1 MKNGHHN
8 KHGEHENSER
18 WLLTYA
24 DLITLLLGLFVI
36 LYAMSK
42 IDAGK
47 YAEIVSALGGVFG
60 SPQGVL
66 VGHDGVLDQPV
77 TSLQSERRRV
87 AGEIQSALNL
97 KNTPMPIQVTENERG
112 VTVHI
117 MEELLF
123 ASGRAEMKPSSY
135 AAIDTLARILRRL
148 PNDLRIEGH
157 TDNVPI
163 STPQFPSNWHLS
175 VARAVTVGYYLMT
188 KHNLVAERVQVVGF
202 SEYRPLVDNDTPEH
216 RALNRRVDIVIITGV
231 GHGKEASVAAAR
243 ADNEGMARGSQVTTQ

>member
-1 MKNGHHN
+1 MKKRAGHH
-8 KHGEHENSER
+8 EHDNQDR

-60 SPQGVL
+60 SPKNVM
-66 VGHDGVLDQPV
+66 VGSGGVLDQPL
-77 TSLQSERRRV
+77 TILQLERRDV
-87 AGEIQSALNL
+87 ADQIRDALHL
-97 KNTPMPIQVTENERG
+97 DTSPLPIQVTENERG

-123 ASGRAEMKPSSY
+123 ASGSADLKPSSY
-135 AAIDTLARILRRL
+135 AAIDTLASVLRKL
-148 PNDLRIEGH
+148 PNDLRVEGH

-163 STPQFPSNWHLS
+163 NTVAFPSNWHLS
-175 VARAVTVGYYLMT
+175 VARAVNVGFYLIQQ
-188 KHNLVAERVQVVGF
+188 HGLVAERVQVVGY
-202 SEYRPLVDNDTPEH
+202 SEYKPLVTNDTPEH
-216 RALNRRVDIVIITGV
+216 RALNRRVDIVIITGM
-231 GHGKEASVAAAR
+231 AAGEENAR
-243 ADNEGMARGSQVTTQ
+243 PAAPQPGGGR

>member
-1 MKNGHHN
+1 MRKGS
-8 KHGEHENSER
+8 KHSEHDNSER

-60 SPQGVL
+60 SPRGVL
-66 VGHDGVLDQPV
+66 TGNAGLLENPM
-77 TSLQSERRRV
+77 TSLQSERQRI
-87 AGEIQSALNL
+87 AKEISGALHLDTHNL
-97 KNTPMPIQVTENERG
+97 PITISENERG

-123 ASGRAEMKPSSY
+123 ASGSADIKQASLVTLDSLAEVLK
-135 AAIDTLARILRRL
+135 TLS
-148 PNDLRIEGH
+148 NDLRVEGH

-163 STPQFPSNWHLS
+163 NTPTFPSNWHLS
-175 VARAVTVGYYLMT
+175 VARAVNVGFYLIE
-188 KHNLVAERVQVVGF
+188 KHNLIAERVSVVGYA
-202 SEYRPLVDNDTPEH
+202 EYRPLVPNDTPEH
-216 RALNRRVDIVIITGV
+216 RAVNRRVDIVILAKG
-231 GHGKEASVAAAR
+231 GGSAPEAPGGKHAATKR
-243 ADNEGMARGSQVTTQ
+243 TSPVEEPT

>member
-1 MKNGHHN
+1 MKKPQ
-8 KHGEHENSER
+8 KHSEPENSDR

-60 SPQGVL
+60 SPKGVL
-66 VGHDGVLDQPV
+66 TGNAGMLENPL
-77 TSLQSERRRV
+77 TSMQTERQRI
-87 AGEIQSALNL
+87 AQEISGALHLENHKL
-97 KNTPMPIQVTENERG
+97 PITITENERG

-123 ASGRAEMKPSSY
+123 ASGSADIKKSSLSTL
-135 AAIDTLARILRRL
+135 DTLARILKKL
-148 PNDLRIEGH
+148 ENDLRVEGH

-163 STPQFPSNWHLS
+163 NTLQFPSNWHLS
-175 VARAVTVGYYLMT
+175 VARAVNIGYYLILR
-188 KHNLVAERVQVVGF
+188 HQLNAEKVSVVGYA
-202 SEYRPLVDNDTPEH
+202 EYRPLAPNDSPESMA
-216 RALNRRVDIVIITGV
+216 RNRRVDIVIIANGLHP
-231 GHGKEASVAAAR
+231 GAGSGKGQQAPS
-243 ADNEGMARGSQVTTQ
+243 EGSSGEVTQ